1 MTSNKNT
8 KEGAVQLHQG
18 MPIVPEI
25 APCAISKQTGEK
37 IVTELSVTKEPDSLV
52 SIFLFFDR
60 QTNGPTDRQTDRQT
74 Q

>member
-52 SIFLFFDR
+52 NFFDF
-60 QTNGPTDRQTDRQT
+60 
-74 Q
+74 

>member
-37 IVTELSVTKEPDSLV
+37 KKIVTELSVTKEPDSLV
-52 SIFLFFDR
+52 
-60 QTNGPTDRQTDRQT
+60 N
-74 Q
+74 

>member
-25 APCAISKQTGEK
+25 APCASSKQTGEK

-52 SIFLFFDR
+52 KLYASFYNKVASLR
-60 QTNGPTDRQTDRQT
+60 A
-74 Q
+74 